1 MPYCAALVSF
11 GDELPYRRPDKS
23 TKKDVANMTT
33 SRKPKAKP
41 QPSRSSPNLFKG
53 FANISLTD
61 STKEDILNECENEG
75 VFERHLDNLLSC
87 GYKVSFSYS
96 DDEGSYCATAT
107 GGEHS
112 GASQGYAT
120 SARSEDLV
128 RACLALSAKVIVIA
142 DGDISSFAVERRSLS
157 DI

>member
-1 MPYCAALVSF
+1 MS
-11 GDELPYRRPDKS
+11 
-23 TKKDVANMTT
+23 T
-33 SRKPKAKP
+33 SRKPKDKP
-41 QPSRSSPNLFKG
+41 QSSRSSPNEFKG
-53 FANISLTD
+53 FANIALTE
-61 STKEDILNECENEG
+61 TAKEDILNECENEG
-75 VFERHLDNLLSC
+75 VFKEHVDNLLNY
-87 GYKVSFSYS
+87 GYKVSFAPP
-96 DDEGSYCATAT
+96 DNEGRYTATAT

-112 GASQGYAT
+112 GNSKGYAT